1 MRLPARIVAF
11 ASLLTGS
18 ALAQASRPDV
28 PHALPLIPPPV
39 DHPAALGQ
47 PLWPSST
54 ASQPASAESTQPAQ
68 GAPTAAGGKAPCD
81 PAVAR
86 AEAFRSKRVDGD
98 ELAGAVRHVLDG
110 LDWQENLL
118 DARAIA
124 ASTGKPLLW
133 FAALGDLDG
142 FA

>member
-11 ASLLTGS
+11 ASLVTGS
-18 ALAQASRPDV
+18 ALAQATRPEV

-54 ASQPASAESTQPAQ
+54 SPQLASAESAQ
-68 GAPTAAGGKAPCD
+68 SAPTTAGGAVPCD

-86 AEAFRSKRVDGD
+86 AEAFRAKRIDGD
-98 ELAGAVRHVLDG
+98 ELAGAVRHVLDD